1 MSLVANR
8 RKEKR
13 ELVMVSAP
21 VKIGI
26 VEDNSLLRLSL
37 NASLEKENVEVVFSV
52 ATALEALQQIESAQI
67 DVLIADLHLGETI
80 NGIDVSLLWQKAH
93 PKLGVVYLTSYDD
106 PRLISGGKSP
116 VLAENSVYL
125 TKGSISEID
134 QLVQAIYSTLEG
146 QSESHVRT
154 GPLASLTDVQMET
167 LSLLALGHS
176 NKEIARIRGI
186 NEESVAISLNRISKV
201 LGLPAQMDRNQRVH
215 LARVVLRGQGQ

>member
-1 MSLVANR
+1 MANG
-8 RKEKR
+8 
-13 ELVMVSAP
+13 P

-37 NASLEKENVEVVFSV
+37 QASLEKENVEVVFSV
-52 ATALEALQQIESAQI
+52 ATAVEALKHIEISEI

-93 PKLGVVYLTSYDD
+93 PQLGVLYLTSYDD
-106 PRLISGGKSP
+106 PRLINSGKSP
-116 VLAENSVYL
+116 VLANNSVYL
-125 TKGSISEID
+125 RKDSIAEID
-134 QLVQAIYSTLEG
+134 QLVRAIHSTLEG
-146 QSESHVRT
+146 NNESHVRT
-154 GPLASLTDVQMET
+154 GPLSSLTDVQMET

>member
-1 MSLVANR
+1 MTKSPTR
-8 RKEKR
+8 
-13 ELVMVSAP
+13 
-21 VKIGI
+21 IGI
-26 VEDNSLLRLSL
+26 VEDNDLLRLSL
-37 NASLEKENVEVVFSV
+37 GTSLGQENIEIVFSV
-52 ATALEALQQIESAQI
+52 STALEALELIETAKI

-93 PKLGVVYLTSYDD
+93 PDLGVVYLTSYED

-116 VLAENSVYL
+116 LLADNSVYV
-125 TKGSISEID
+125 TKSSISEID
-134 QLVQAIYSTLEG
+134 QLIQAINLSLEKTG
-146 QSESHVRT
+146 APKNTRT
-154 GPLASLTDVQMET
+154 GPLAKLTDVQMET

-186 NEESVAISLNRISKV
+186 NEDSVAISLNRISKA